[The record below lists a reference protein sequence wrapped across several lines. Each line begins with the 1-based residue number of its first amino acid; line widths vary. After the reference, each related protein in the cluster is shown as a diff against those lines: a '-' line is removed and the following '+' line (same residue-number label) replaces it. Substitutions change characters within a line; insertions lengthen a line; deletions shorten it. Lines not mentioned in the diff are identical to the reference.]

1 MPQRNALPV
10 SKDGEQN
17 CHCAPKEI
25 LPLDGQIHVQ
35 GVRDETFLLPL
46 SVSNHPGDGGRF
58 RARGDTRLLLL
69 EIFGDHT

>member
-1 MPQRNALPV
+1 M
-10 SKDGEQN
+10 
-17 CHCAPKEI
+17 
-25 LPLDGQIHVQ
+25 DGQIHVQ